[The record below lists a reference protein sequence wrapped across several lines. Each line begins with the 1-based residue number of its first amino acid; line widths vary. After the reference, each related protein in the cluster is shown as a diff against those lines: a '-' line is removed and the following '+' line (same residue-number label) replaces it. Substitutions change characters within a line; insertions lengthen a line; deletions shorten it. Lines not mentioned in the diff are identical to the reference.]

1 MKSCVN
7 LLGNSIVPMKPQV
20 FSNYDK
26 KSKTKIVKL
35 DNRRSSLENL
45 EAKIKA
51 EQELMEKNRELEKS
65 LESQYN
71 AGTRLYH

>member
-1 MKSCVN
+1 M
-7 LLGNSIVPMKPQV
+7 
-20 FSNYDK
+20 
-26 KSKTKIVKL
+26 KL
-35 DNRRSSLENL
+35 DNRRSSLEKL

-71 AGTRLYH
+71 AGTQLYH